1 MWVRGSFDAFTMFG
15 GSGGTITLIL
25 AILIFSKR
33 ADYLT
38 IGKLALGPGLFNINE
53 PIMFGLPIVLNAIM
67 FIPFLLAPVVS
78 TAIGYLATSAGLV
91 APVSQ
96 AVTWVVPPLLLPFL
110 ATGADWRAPIVSLV
124 AMIATFLI
132 WAPFVIAAN
141 KMQPEE

>member
-1 MWVRGSFDAFTMFG
+1 
-15 GSGGTITLIL
+15 
-25 AILIFSKR
+25 
-33 ADYLT
+33 
-38 IGKLALGPGLFNINE
+38 
-53 PIMFGLPIVLNAIM
+53 MFGLPIVLNAIM